1 MARPIKALDV
11 TARTSSAY
19 PAEFADAADGRA
31 KRALGDVFDLDQ
43 FGVNLT
49 TLAPDAQSALRH
61 WHSAEDEFLYV
72 LEGTVTLVTG
82 DGATEMSAGDCVGFK
97 AGVKDGHHLVNRS
110 GQPASVLEVG
120 SRRIAT
126 DEVGYP
132 DDDLKVVP
140 DGSGKRVF
148 KRRDGTEI

>member
-31 KRALGDVFDLDQ
+31 KRALGDVFDLDGGQ
-43 FGVNLT
+43 VGDRVVE
-49 TLAPDAQSALRH
+49 AQSALRH

-132 DDDLKVVP
+132 DDNLKVVP

-148 KRRDGTEI
+148 KRRDGSEI